1 MKRKTWHSFV
11 KSHNLVNRIYD
22 MVYYFGVIKNP
33 ENETVIKKFFRMK
46 LQEIDYVETLAQYFE
61 KKLTKY
67 RRNFEIRTNLTDLIY
82 DLNTLKQYLEN
93 K

>member
-1 MKRKTWHSFV
+1 MKRKTWYSFV

-22 MVYYFGVIKNP
+22 MVYYFGIIKNP
-33 ENETVIKKFFRMK
+33 ENEKVIKKFFRMR

-67 RRNFEIRTNLTDLIY
+67 RRNFEIRANLTDLIY
-82 DLNTLKQYLEN
+82 DLNTLKQYLDN

>member
-33 ENETVIKKFFRMK
+33 KNETVIKKFFRMK

-67 RRNFEIRTNLTDLIY
+67 RRNFEIRANLTDLIY